1 MKGRYFMTIKKAGLI
16 LLLILVALIPSSIA
30 KAHHVTIDGYAECVQ
45 GGQYRIVWTIWNSE
59 SQSNRVMRV
68 TGINRAVN
76 GLHVGLNVPAN
87 GSSSGDEYLPGN
99 TSGEIRLEVS
109 VIWDYRNPPVTDSR
123 SKKVYLNGSC
133 QPPTSTPTKTPSK
146 TPTYTPTNT
155 ATNTATNTPTNTP
168 TNTHTPTATNTNT
181 YTPTFTPTFTNT
193 YTPTYTAT
201 FTPTNTYTN
210 TPSNT
215 PTNTPTNTATNTP
228 TSTPTNTNTNT
239 PTRTPSNT
247 DVPQRTVVPETT
259 PFIPFS
265 LSTPTATPI
274 CYDCPLEENEEC
286 FVDGYNGIV
295 SRYYDFDFRG
305 YRYLV
310 VLQDDLI
317 DVDALSDD
325 VFSYSSLAGDVS
337 IVQELTFV
345 EAVRYERDHGPL
357 VWYESCSIKC
367 EWGVMTEEGE
377 PNKYVYM
384 KGATVFTLAELIRD
398 TEEIPMGEALE
409 FARAIS
415 RQYHREM
422 RSGSEYSFGFYE
434 ISR

>member
-1 MKGRYFMTIKKAGLI
+1 MTIKKAGLI

-109 VIWDYRNPPVTDSR
+109 VIWDYRSPPVTDSR

-133 QPPTSTPTKTPSK
+133 QPPTSTPTKTPTK
-146 TPTYTPTNT
+146 THTPTYTNT
-155 ATNTATNTPTNTP
+155 ATSTSTNTKTPTHTPTYTHTNTNTPTHTNTSTSTYTPDYTPTHTPTHTNTPTNTP
-168 TNTHTPTATNTNT
+168 TD
-181 YTPTFTPTFTNT
+181 
-193 YTPTYTAT
+193 
-201 FTPTNTYTN
+201 
-210 TPSNT
+210 T
-215 PTNTPTNTATNTP
+215 PTNTPTHTHTSTFTPTWTNTH
-228 TSTPTNTNTNT
+228 TNT
-239 PTRTPSNT
+239 PTRTPSRTPVNT
-247 DVPQRTVVPETT
+247 LTNTPQIVKTPETT
-259 PFIPFS
+259 PFVPFS
-265 LSTPTATPI
+265 LPTPTVTPI

-295 SRYYDFDFRG
+295 SRYYDFDFKG

-310 VLQDDLI
+310 VLQDDLVDI
-317 DVDALSDD
+317 DESNSDL
-325 VFSYSSLAGDVS
+325 FSYNSLAGEVS

-345 EAVRYERDHGPL
+345 EALGYERDYGPL

-367 EWGVMTEEGE
+367 EWGVMQDEENDGY
-377 PNKYVYM
+377 KYVYM

-398 TEEIPMGEALE
+398 TEEISMADALE
-409 FARAIS
+409 YSRAIS
-415 RQYHREM
+415 REYHREM

>member
-1 MKGRYFMTIKKAGLI
+1 MTIKKAGLI

-76 GLHVGLNVPAN
+76 GLYVGLNVAPS
-87 GSSSGDEYLPGN
+87 GSASGDEYLPGN
-99 TSGEIRLEVS
+99 TNGAITLNVS
-109 VIWDYRNPPVTDSR
+109 VIWDYRTPPVLDNK
-123 SKKVYLNGSC
+123 SKTVYLNGNC
-133 QPPTSTPTKTPSK
+133 QPPTNTPTKTPTK
-146 TPTYTPTNT
+146 TATPTATNTHTHTPTNT
-155 ATNTATNTPTNTP
+155 ATNTLTPTFTHTYTHTPTNTAANTATNTATFTATYTNTFTPTYTATNTATFTFTPTFTPTFTNTNTPTNTP
-168 TNTHTPTATNTNT
+168 TNTARPTETP
-181 YTPTFTPTFTNT
+181 FFV
-193 YTPTYTAT
+193 
-201 FTPTNTYTN
+201 
-210 TPSNT
+210 
-215 PTNTPTNTATNTP
+215 
-228 TSTPTNTNTNT
+228 
-239 PTRTPSNT
+239 RT
-247 DVPQRTVVPETT
+247 PETT
-259 PFIPFS
+259 PFVPFS

-274 CYDCPLEENEEC
+274 CYDCPPEENEEC

-295 SRYYDFDFRG
+295 SRYYDFDFKG

-310 VLQDDLI
+310 VLQDDLVDI
-317 DVDALSDD
+317 DESNSDL
-325 VFSYSSLAGDVS
+325 FSYNSLAGEVS

-345 EAVRYERDHGPL
+345 EALGYERDYGPL

-367 EWGVMTEEGE
+367 EWGVMQEEGE

-398 TEEIPMGEALE
+398 TEEIPMSEALE

-422 RSGSEYSFGFYE
+422 RAGSEYSFGFYE
-434 ISR
+434 VR